1 MALWHSLPFLFNYIS
16 WIWIEVSFP
25 ILFSSKVLDLSII
38 LPLAKKIIFL
48 VCDTALIEQQK
59 NTISDLQKRLNNSTN
74 NNSTIQSLQN
84 IINQKDAEL
93 IRLRAELTN
102 KNNNLSQNIITLD
115 RNKLIA
121 VNFIS
126 MDHNVHFSVPCIESD
141 IFAEVEEKL
150 YKEYP
155 EYRETNNYFLVDGK
169 QILRF
174 KTIG

>member
-1 MALWHSLPFLFNYIS
+1 MSYLSQNNNDKKDKEINYLKNELI
-16 WIWIEVSFP
+16 
-25 ILFSSKVLDLSII
+25 K
-38 LPLAKKIIFL
+38 ANKII
-48 VCDTALIEQQK
+48 VQQN
-59 NTISDLQKRLNNSTN
+59 NTIVYLQQRLNNSIN
-74 NNSTIQSLQN
+74 NNNTIQSLQN
-84 IINQKDAEL
+84 IINQKNTEL
-93 IRLRAELTN
+93 IRLRTELAN

-115 RNKLIA
+115 RNKMIA

-126 MDHNVHFSVPCIESD
+126 MDNNVHFSVPCIESD

-174 KTIG
+174 KTIGQNNIRSGRPLTLVIPQN